1 MVRKEIDVNK
11 PLTDAQIAML
21 QALADRPDEPDADCP
36 ELTEVQLSQ
45 FRRVAEQ
52 KREERRKKAK
62 ALGKGYTSVLSRI
75 LENALDNPE
84 IIHHN
89 L

>member
-45 FRRVAEQ
+45 FRRRTKA
-52 KREERRKKAK
+52 RR
-62 ALGKGYTSVLSRI
+62 T
-75 LENALDNPE
+75 PE
-84 IIHHN
+84 TNRYAAAIPAGFEKSKIPWQRVY
-89 L
+89 LRS